1 MKTHNQY
8 SFNITYSGMEFNC
21 EVNGIQVA
29 IQSRGFLEERAWESL
44 KKYLEDEGF
53 IKELDEQKGISD
65 RYKDLL

>member
-8 SFNITYSGMEFNC
+8 SFTIMYSGMEFNC
-21 EVNGIQVA
+21 ELNGLQLTV
-29 IQSRGFLEERAWESL
+29 QSRGFFEERAYKSL

-65 RYKDLL
+65 RYKKLL

>member
-1 MKTHNQY
+1 
-8 SFNITYSGMEFNC
+8 MEFNC